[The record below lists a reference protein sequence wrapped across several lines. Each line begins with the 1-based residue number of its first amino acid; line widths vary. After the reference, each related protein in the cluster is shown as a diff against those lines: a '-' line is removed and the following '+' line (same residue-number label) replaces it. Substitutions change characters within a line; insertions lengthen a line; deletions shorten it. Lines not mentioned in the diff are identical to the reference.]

1 MWYRHKGLHDARLLA
16 LARSDT
22 AAADGH
28 MVITLFLD
36 AKNALSDTEITEIRL
51 HLAAAKMTLPDMTGW
66 RAAYVLSDSIQPF
79 DAYPNPLYRLVIR
92 LLAQSADGTDTE
104 EAALSFTITHA
115 EILRQDANTF
125 SADGATMLWRTS
137 L

>member
-1 MWYRHKGLHDARLLA
+1 MA
-16 LARSDT
+16 
-22 AAADGH
+22 
-28 MVITLFLD
+28 VTLFLD
-36 AKNALSDTEITEIRL
+36 AKNALFDTEITGIRL

-104 EAALSFTITHA
+104 ETALSFTITHA